1 MLKVLVVE
9 DEEMIRRGIV
19 FAVDWSALGCV
30 VVGEAAN
37 GAEALE
43 AVERYEPT
51 LIITDLKMPQMDGL
65 EMLRRL
71 REAGNNVAV
80 IILTAYDT
88 FEYAQT
94 ALRLGAVDF
103 LLKPFRDGE
112 LERAVTTVRQRLES
126 GESEALVKV
135 KTGAK
140 SKYVL
145 SAMSYISENYSNP
158 DVSVGM
164 IAEHLGISEGHLSHI
179 FRSETDYTLLGYI
192 TRYRIH
198 MATELLK
205 DCRVK
210 VYEVAA
216 LVGYKDSAYFSATFK
231 KLVGMSPSEYQD
243 TCA

>member
-1 MLKVLVVE
+1 MVCE
-9 DEEMIRRGIV
+9 
-19 FAVDWSALGCV
+19 S
-30 VVGEAAN
+30 AN

-112 LERAVTTVRQRLES
+112 LERAVTAVRQRLES

-140 SKYVL
+140 
-145 SAMSYISENYSNP
+145 
-158 DVSVGM
+158 
-164 IAEHLGISEGHLSHI
+164 
-179 FRSETDYTLLGYI
+179 
-192 TRYRIH
+192 
-198 MATELLK
+198 
-205 DCRVK
+205 
-210 VYEVAA
+210 
-216 LVGYKDSAYFSATFK
+216 
-231 KLVGMSPSEYQD
+231 
-243 TCA
+243 